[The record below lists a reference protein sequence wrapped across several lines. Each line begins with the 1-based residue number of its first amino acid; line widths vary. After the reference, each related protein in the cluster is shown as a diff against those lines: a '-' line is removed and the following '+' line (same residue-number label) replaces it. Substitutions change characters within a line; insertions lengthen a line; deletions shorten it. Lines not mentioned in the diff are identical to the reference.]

1 MFISREKQSYYVEE
15 LETTPVYSPDALNK
29 GKKDKSYLAFDLY
42 AHSVKLLHRSNYIQL
57 ISLHRPFSVKKY
69 CLPLSVD
76 DVYQLDI
83 FEFLRCFNATNN
95 FGELPCHRPQP
106 RFSRSFFQGAIRHKL
121 VELYSGLL

>member
-1 MFISREKQSYYVEE
+1 MEE
-15 LETTPVYSPDALNK
+15 LETTPVYSPDALNE
-29 GKKDKSYLAFDLY
+29 GEKDKSYLAFDLY

-83 FEFLRCFNATNN
+83 FEFLRCFNAALT
-95 FGELPCHRPQP
+95 FKPKIFKE
-106 RFSRSFFQGAIRHKL
+106 FKTT
-121 VELYSGLL
+121 